1 MKKHLNSVQITS
13 WDLACNPKTL
23 SKSPVSEV
31 GVQQPTTETF
41 KPTTYFLFVVIQLS
55 TSSQTGGLNLIYRA
69 WRIITGLNKNHSA
82 VTSICYFNKLL
93 E

>member
-55 TSSQTGGLNLIYRA
+55 T
-69 WRIITGLNKNHSA
+69 
-82 VTSICYFNKLL
+82 
-93 E
+93 